1 MMSTIEIKPRTFSW
15 VEAAQ
20 ILGISRHALLRELK
34 DRKII
39 HEDRQFG
46 PMPENSHIS
55 SGFFT
60 TEIMLTY
67 INGVIPKHYRKTRVT
82 VQGLAW
88 IEKTLKESATIAA

>member
-1 MMSTIEIKPRTFSW
+1 MMSTIEIKPRTFNW

-20 ILGISRHALLRELK
+20 ILGISRYALLREL

-46 PMPENSHIS
+46 PMPENSHMI

-88 IEKTLKESATIAA
+88 LEKILKESTTKAA